1 MRYAS
6 RAVLAGALG
15 FAAAFVVACGG
26 GSGLLSSNDASS
38 LNNQLDSVSSAL
50 AGRNCG
56 DVSSATSQL
65 ADEVVNLPSSINSTL
80 RNNLTQGVST
90 IAQLARRQCA
100 NVQPTPTTQTDTTPT
115 DTTTTQTHTATTPTT
130 PTNTNTT
137 PTTPT
142 NTNTTPTTPTN
153 TTTTPATTPTTPGT
167 TSTGTGGAGVGDG
180 NGNSSG
186 GSGTSGNGNSQ

>member
-26 GSGLLSSNDASS
+26 GSGLLSGNQASS

-50 AGRNCG
+50 ASKNCG

-65 ADEVVNLPSSINSTL
+65 ADDVVNLPSSINSTL

-100 NVQPTPTTQTDTTPT
+100 NVPSTPTTPTTPT
-115 DTTTTQTHTATTPTT
+115 APTTTTQTHTTTTPTT
-130 PTNTNTT
+130 PTHTT
-137 PTTPT
+137 
-142 NTNTTPTTPTN
+142 TTPTTPTN
-153 TTTTPATTPTTPGT
+153 TTTTPATTSTPSGT
-167 TSTGTGGAGVGDG
+167 TSTGTGGAGVSQGS
-180 NGNSSG
+180 GNSGG
-186 GSGTSGNGNSQ
+186 GSGPGGNGNSQ

>member
-26 GSGLLSSNDASS
+26 GSGLLSGNQASS

-50 AGRNCG
+50 ASKNCG

-65 ADEVVNLPSSINSTL
+65 ADDVVNLPSSINSTL

-90 IAQLARRQCA
+90 IAQLARQQCA
-100 NVQPTPTTQTDTTPT
+100 NVPSTPTTPTTPT
-115 DTTTTQTHTATTPTT
+115 APTTTTQTHTTTTPTT
-130 PTNTNTT
+130 PTHTT
-137 PTTPT
+137 
-142 NTNTTPTTPTN
+142 TTPTTPTN
-153 TTTTPATTPTTPGT
+153 TTTTPATTSTPSGT
-167 TSTGTGGAGVGDG
+167 TSTGTGGAGFGQG
-180 NGNSSG
+180 TGTSSG
-186 GSGTSGNGNSQ
+186 GSGTGGNGNSQ

>member
-26 GSGLLSSNDASS
+26 SSGLLSGNDASS

-50 AGRNCG
+50 ASKNCG

-65 ADEVVNLPSSINSTL
+65 ADDVVNLPSSINSTL

-100 NVQPTPTTQTDTTPT
+100 NVPPTPTTQTATTT
-115 DTTTTQTHTATTPTT
+115 ETTTTQTHTT
-130 PTNTNTT
+130 
-137 PTTPT
+137 
-142 NTNTTPTTPTN
+142 TTPTTPTN
-153 TTTTPATTPTTPGT
+153 TTTTPTTPTNTTTNPATTPTTPGT

-186 GSGTSGNGNSQ
+186 GSGTGGNGNSQ

>member
-26 GSGLLSSNDASS
+26 GSGLLSGNQASS

-50 AGRNCG
+50 ASKNCG

-65 ADEVVNLPSSINSTL
+65 ADDVVNLPSSINSTL

-90 IAQLARRQCA
+90 IAQLARQQCA
-100 NVQPTPTTQTDTTPT
+100 NVPSTPTTPTTPT
-115 DTTTTQTHTATTPTT
+115 APTTTTQTHTATTPTT
-130 PTNTNTT
+130 PTHTNTT

-142 NTNTTPTTPTN
+142 D
-153 TTTTPATTPTTPGT
+153 TTTNPATTSTPSGT
-167 TSTGTGGAGVGDG
+167 TSTGTGGAGVGQG
-180 NGNSSG
+180 SGNSGG
-186 GSGTSGNGNSQ
+186 GSGPGGNGNSQ

>member
-6 RAVLAGALG
+6 RAALAGALG

-26 GSGLLSSNDASS
+26 SSGLLSGNQASN
-38 LNNQLDSVSSAL
+38 LNGQLDSVSSAL
-50 AGRNCG
+50 ASKNCG
-56 DVSSATSQL
+56 DVSNATSRL
-65 ADEVVNLPSSINSTL
+65 ADDVVNLPSSINSTL

-90 IAQLARRQCA
+90 IAQLARHQCA
-100 NVQPTPTTQTDTTPT
+100 NVPSTP
-115 DTTTTQTHTATTPTT
+115 APTT
-130 PTNTNTT
+130 PTNTETATTQTHTETT

-153 TTTTPATTPTTPGT
+153 TTTTPATTTTPSGT
-167 TSTGTGGAGVGDG
+167 TTTGTGGAGLDQG

-186 GSGTSGNGNSQ
+186 GSGTGGNGNGQ

>member
-26 GSGLLSSNDASS
+26 SSGLLSSNDASS

-50 AGRNCG
+50 ASKNCG

-65 ADEVVNLPSSINSTL
+65 ADDVVNLPASINSTL

-100 NVQPTPTTQTDTTPT
+100 NVPPTPTTQTKTTTT
-115 DTTTTQTHTATTPTT
+115 DTTTTQTHTDDHADDADQHDHHADDADQHDHHAC
-130 PTNTNTT
+130 NY
-137 PTTPT
+137 
-142 NTNTTPTTPTN
+142 
-153 TTTTPATTPTTPGT
+153 AHDSGYYFH
-167 TSTGTGGAGVGDG
+167 GDG
-180 NGNSSG
+180 RRRRR
-186 GSGTSGNGNSQ
+186 

>member
-6 RAVLAGALG
+6 RAILAGALG

-26 GSGLLSSNDASS
+26 SSGLLSSNDASS

-50 AGRNCG
+50 SSKNCG

-65 ADEVVNLPSSINSTL
+65 ADDVVNLPSSINSTL

-100 NVQPTPTTQTDTTPT
+100 NVQPTPTTQTNTTPTT
-115 DTTTTQTHTATTPTT
+115 DTTTTQTH
-130 PTNTNTT
+130 TNTT

-142 NTNTTPTTPTN
+142 NTNTTPTTTTN
-153 TTTTPATTPTTPGT
+153 TNTTPATTPTTPGT
-167 TSTGTGGAGVGDG
+167 TSTGTGGAGVGQG

-186 GSGTSGNGNSQ
+186 GSGTGGNGNPQ

>member
-50 AGRNCG
+50 ASKNCG

-65 ADEVVNLPSSINSTL
+65 ADDVVNLPSSINSTL

-100 NVQPTPTTQTDTTPT
+100 NVPSTPTAPTTPT
-115 DTTTTQTHTATTPTT
+115 AAATTTQTHTETTPTT
-130 PTNTNTT
+130 PTNTTTT
-137 PTTPT
+137 PTA
-142 NTNTTPTTPTN
+142 PTN

-186 GSGTSGNGNSQ
+186 GSGTGGNGNSQ

>member
-26 GSGLLSSNDASS
+26 GSGLLSGNEASS

-50 AGRNCG
+50 ASQNCG
-56 DVSSATSQL
+56 DVSNATSKL
-65 ADEVVNLPSSINSTL
+65 ADDVINLPSSINSTL

-100 NVQPTPTTQTDTTPT
+100 NVPSTP
-115 DTTTTQTHTATTPTT
+115 TTPTT
-130 PTNTNTT
+130 PTAPTTTT
-137 PTTPT
+137 PTHTT
-142 NTNTTPTTPTN
+142 TTPTTPTN
-153 TTTTPATTPTTPGT
+153 TTTTPTTPTTPTNTTTNPATTSTPSGT
-167 TSTGTGGAGVGDG
+167 TSTGTGGAGFGQG

-186 GSGTSGNGNSQ
+186 GSGTGGNGNAQ

>member
-50 AGRNCG
+50 ASQNCG
-56 DVSSATSQL
+56 DVSNATSKL
-65 ADEVVNLPSSINSTL
+65 ADDVINLPSSINSTL

-100 NVQPTPTTQTDTTPT
+100 NVPSTP
-115 DTTTTQTHTATTPTT
+115 TTPTT
-130 PTNTNTT
+130 PTSPTTTTPTHTTTT

-142 NTNTTPTTPTN
+142 PTPTPTNTTTTPTTPTN
-153 TTTTPATTPTTPGT
+153 TTTNPATTSTPSGT
-167 TSTGTGGAGVGDG
+167 TSTGTGGAGFGQG

-186 GSGTSGNGNSQ
+186 GSGTGGNGNAQ

>member
-50 AGRNCG
+50 AGKNCG

-65 ADEVVNLPSSINSTL
+65 ADDVVNLPSSINSTL

-100 NVQPTPTTQTDTTPT
+100 NVPPTPTTQTDTTTT
-115 DTTTTQTHTATTPTT
+115 DTTTTQTHTTTTPTTPTNTTTTPTT
-130 PTNTNTT
+130 PTNTN
-137 PTTPT
+137 
-142 NTNTTPTTPTN
+142 
-153 TTTTPATTPTTPGT
+153 TTPATTPTTPGT

-180 NGNSSG
+180 NGNGNSSG
-186 GSGTSGNGNSQ
+186 GSGTGGNGNSQ

>member
-1 MRYAS
+1 MRHAS
-6 RAVLAGALG
+6 RAILAGALG

-26 GSGLLSSNDASS
+26 GSGLLSGNQAST

-50 AGRNCG
+50 ASKNCG
-56 DVSSATSQL
+56 DVSNATSQL
-65 ADEVVNLPSSINSTL
+65 ADDVVNLPESINSTL

-100 NVQPTPTTQTDTTPT
+100 NVPSTPTTQTPTTT
-115 DTTTTQTHTATTPTT
+115 TTTTTTTTQTHTTTTPTT
-130 PTNTNTT
+130 PTRTTTT

-142 NTNTTPTTPTN
+142 S
-153 TTTTPATTPTTPGT
+153 TTTTPATTSTPSGT
-167 TSTGTGGAGVGDG
+167 TSTGTGGAGLGQG

-186 GSGTSGNGNSQ
+186 GSGTGGNGNSQ

>member
-50 AGRNCG
+50 ASKNCG
-56 DVSSATSQL
+56 DVSSATSRL
-65 ADEVVNLPSSINSTL
+65 ADDVVNLPSSINSTL

-100 NVQPTPTTQTDTTPT
+100 NVPSTPTTPTTPT
-115 DTTTTQTHTATTPTT
+115 APTTTTQTHSATTPTT

-142 NTNTTPTTPTN
+142 NTNTN
-153 TTTTPATTPTTPGT
+153 PATTPTTPGT
-167 TSTGTGGAGVGDG
+167 TSTGTGGAGVGGG

-186 GSGTSGNGNSQ
+186 GSGTGGNGNSQ

>member
-6 RAVLAGALG
+6 RAILAGALG

-50 AGRNCG
+50 VSKNCG
-56 DVSSATSQL
+56 DVSSATSRL
-65 ADEVVNLPSSINSTL
+65 ADDVVNLPSSINSTL

-100 NVQPTPTTQTDTTPT
+100 NVPSTPTAPTTPT
-115 DTTTTQTHTATTPTT
+115 APATTTQTHTETTPTT
-130 PTNTNTT
+130 PTNTTTT
-137 PTTPT
+137 PTA
-142 NTNTTPTTPTN
+142 PTN

-186 GSGTSGNGNSQ
+186 GSGTGGNGNSQ

>member
-1 MRYAS
+1 MHYAS

-26 GSGLLSSNDASS
+26 GSGLLSSNDAST

-50 AGRNCG
+50 ASQNCG
-56 DVSSATSQL
+56 DVSNATSKL
-65 ADEVVNLPSSINSTL
+65 ADDVINLPSSLNSTL

-100 NVQPTPTTQTDTTPT
+100 NVPSTTTTQTNTTT
-115 DTTTTQTHTATTPTT
+115 TATTTTQTHTTTTPST
-130 PTNTNTT
+130 PTNTT
-137 PTTPT
+137 
-142 NTNTTPTTPTN
+142 TTPTTPTN
-153 TTTTPATTPTTPGT
+153 TTTNPATTSTPSGT
-167 TSTGTGGAGVGDG
+167 TSTGTGGAGFGQG

-186 GSGTSGNGNSQ
+186 GSGTGGNGNSQ

>member
-6 RAVLAGALG
+6 RAILAGALG

-26 GSGLLSSNDASS
+26 GSGLLSSDQGSS
-38 LNNQLDSVSSAL
+38 LKSQLDSVSSAL
-50 AGRNCG
+50 ASKNCG
-56 DVSSATSQL
+56 DVSIATSQL
-65 ADEVVNLPSSINSTL
+65 ADDVVSLPSSVNQTL

-100 NVQPTPTTQTDTTPT
+100 NVPTTPTTQTNT
-115 DTTTTQTHTATTPTT
+115 TTTTQTTTTQTQTNTTPTT

-142 NTNTTPTTPTN
+142 NTNTS
-153 TTTTPATTPTTPGT
+153 PATTPTSPGT
-167 TSTGTGGAGVGDG
+167 TTGTGGAGLGQG
-180 NGNSSG
+180 TGTSSG
-186 GSGTSGNGNSQ
+186 GSGTGGNGNSQ

>member
-26 GSGLLSSNDASS
+26 GSGLLSGNQASS
-38 LNNQLDSVSSAL
+38 LNNRLDSVSSAL
-50 AGRNCG
+50 ASKNCG
-56 DVSSATSQL
+56 DVSNATSRL

-90 IAQLARRQCA
+90 IAQLARQQCA
-100 NVQPTPTTQTDTTPT
+100 NVPSTPTTQTHTTTTPT
-115 DTTTTQTHTATTPTT
+115 ITTQTHTTTTPS
-130 PTNTNTT
+130 
-137 PTTPT
+137 
-142 NTNTTPTTPTN
+142 TPTN
-153 TTTTPATTPTTPGT
+153 TTTTTTPTTTTTTPATTSTPSGT
-167 TSTGTGGAGVGDG
+167 TSTGTGGAGVGQG

-186 GSGTSGNGNSQ
+186 GSGPGGNGNSQ

>member
-6 RAVLAGALG
+6 RAILAGALG

-26 GSGLLSSNDASS
+26 GSGLLSSGDASN

-50 AGRNCG
+50 HSKNCG

-65 ADEVVNLPSSINSTL
+65 ADAVVNLPGSLNSTL
-80 RNNLTQGVST
+80 RNNLTQGVSR

-100 NVQPTPTTQTDTTPT
+100 NVQPPPTTQTNTTT
-115 DTTTTQTHTATTPTT
+115 TTETTTTQTQTNTTPTT

-142 NTNTTPTTPTN
+142 NTNTTP
-153 TTTTPATTPTTPGT
+153 ATTPTTPGT
-167 TSTGTGGAGVGDG
+167 TTGTGGAGVGQGD
-180 NGNSSG
+180 GNSSG
-186 GSGTSGNGNSQ
+186 GSGTGGNGNSQ

>member
-6 RAVLAGALG
+6 RAILAGALG

-26 GSGLLSSNDASS
+26 GSGLLSGSDASS

-50 AGRNCG
+50 ASKNCG
-56 DVSSATSQL
+56 DVSNATSRL
-65 ADEVVNLPSSINSTL
+65 ADDVVHLPASINSTL

-100 NVQPTPTTQTDTTPT
+100 NVPATPTSPTTAT
-115 DTTTTQTHTATTPTT
+115 THTTTTETHTTTTPTT
-130 PTNTNTT
+130 PTNTT
-137 PTTPT
+137 
-142 NTNTTPTTPTN
+142 TTPTTPTN
-153 TTTTPATTPTTPGT
+153 TTTTPATTTTPPGT
-167 TSTGTGGAGVGDG
+167 TSTPTTGGAGFGQG

-186 GSGTSGNGNSQ
+186 GSGTGGNGNAQ

>member
-26 GSGLLSSNDASS
+26 GSGLLSGNQASS

-50 AGRNCG
+50 ASKNCG

-65 ADEVVNLPSSINSTL
+65 ADDVVNLPSSINSTL

-90 IAQLARRQCA
+90 IAQLAQKQCA
-100 NVQPTPTTQTDTTPT
+100 NVPSAPITQTNTRTTT
-115 DTTTTQTHTATTPTT
+115 TTTTTQTHTATTPTT
-130 PTNTNTT
+130 PTHTT
-137 PTTPT
+137 
-142 NTNTTPTTPTN
+142 TTPTTPTN
-153 TTTTPATTPTTPGT
+153 TTTTPATTSTPSGT
-167 TSTGTGGAGVGDG
+167 TSTGTGGAGVSQGS
-180 NGNSSG
+180 GNSGG
-186 GSGTSGNGNSQ
+186 GSGPGGNGNSQ

>member
-6 RAVLAGALG
+6 RAILAGALG

-26 GSGLLSSNDASS
+26 SSGLLSGSDASS

-50 AGRNCG
+50 ASKNCG
-56 DVSSATSQL
+56 DVSNATSQL
-65 ADEVVNLPSSINSTL
+65 ADDVVNLPGSINSTL

-100 NVQPTPTTQTDTTPT
+100 NVQPTPTTQTNTTTT
-115 DTTTTQTHTATTPTT
+115 DTTTTETHTT
-130 PTNTNTT
+130 
-137 PTTPT
+137 
-142 NTNTTPTTPTN
+142 TTPTTPTN
-153 TTTTPATTPTTPGT
+153 TTTTPTTPTSTTTTPATTTTPPGT
-167 TSTGTGGAGVGDG
+167 TSTGTTGGAGFGQG

-186 GSGTSGNGNSQ
+186 GSGTGGNGNAQ

>member
-26 GSGLLSSNDASS
+26 GSGLLSSNDAST

-50 AGRNCG
+50 ASQNCG
-56 DVSSATSQL
+56 DVSNATSKL
-65 ADEVVNLPSSINSTL
+65 ADDVINLPSSLNSTL

-100 NVQPTPTTQTDTTPT
+100 NVPSTTTTQTNTTT
-115 DTTTTQTHTATTPTT
+115 TATTTTQTHTTTTPST
-130 PTNTNTT
+130 PTNTT
-137 PTTPT
+137 
-142 NTNTTPTTPTN
+142 TTPTTPTN
-153 TTTTPATTPTTPGT
+153 TTTNPATTSTPSGT
-167 TSTGTGGAGVGDG
+167 TSTGTGGAGFGQG

-186 GSGTSGNGNSQ
+186 GSGTGGNGNSQ

>member
-38 LNNQLDSVSSAL
+38 LNNQLDAVSSAL
-50 AGRNCG
+50 ASKNCG
-56 DVSSATSQL
+56 DVSNATSQL
-65 ADEVVNLPSSINSTL
+65 ADEVVNLPGSLNSTL

-100 NVQPTPTTQTDTTPT
+100 NVPTTPTTTTPT
-115 DTTTTQTHTATTPTT
+115 NTETTTTQTH
-130 PTNTNTT
+130 
-137 PTTPT
+137 
-142 NTNTTPTTPTN
+142 TNTTPTTPTN
-153 TTTTPATTPTTPGT
+153 TTTTPTTPTNTTTTPATPTTPTGT
-167 TSTGTGGAGVGDG
+167 TTSGTGGAGLGQG
-180 NGNSSG
+180 NANSSG
-186 GSGTSGNGNSQ
+186 GSGTGGNGNGQ

>member
-26 GSGLLSSNDASS
+26 GSGLLSSSDASN

-50 AGRNCG
+50 HSKNCG

-65 ADEVVNLPSSINSTL
+65 ADDVVNLPGSLNSTL

-90 IAQLARRQCA
+90 IAQLARQQCA
-100 NVQPTPTTQTDTTPT
+100 NVPATPTTTTPTNTDTTPT
-115 DTTTTQTHTATTPTT
+115 QTHTETTPTT

-142 NTNTTPTTPTN
+142 NTNTTPE
-153 TTTTPATTPTTPGT
+153 TTTTPTGTTTTP
-167 TSTGTGGAGVGDG
+167 GTGGAGLGQ
-180 NGNSSG
+180 GNSSG
-186 GSGTSGNGNSQ
+186 GSGTGGNGNGQ

>member
-38 LNNQLDSVSSAL
+38 INNQLDSVSSAL
-50 AGRNCG
+50 ASKNCG

-65 ADEVVNLPSSINSTL
+65 ADDVVNLPSSINSTL

-100 NVQPTPTTQTDTTPT
+100 NVQPTPTTQT
-115 DTTTTQTHTATTPTT
+115 
-130 PTNTNTT
+130 NTT

-142 NTNTTPTTPTN
+142 NTNTN
-153 TTTTPATTPTTPGT
+153 PATTPTTPGT
-167 TSTGTGGAGVGDG
+167 TSTGTGGAGVGQG

-186 GSGTSGNGNSQ
+186 GSGTGGNGNSQ

>member
-38 LNNQLDSVSSAL
+38 LNNQLDAVSSAL
-50 AGRNCG
+50 ASKNCG
-56 DVSSATSQL
+56 DVSNATSQL
-65 ADEVVNLPSSINSTL
+65 ADDVVNLPGSLNSTL

-100 NVQPTPTTQTDTTPT
+100 NVPTTP
-115 DTTTTQTHTATTPTT
+115 TTPTT
-130 PTNTNTT
+130 PTNTQTITTQTHTTTT

-142 NTNTTPTTPTN
+142 NTTTTPTTPTN
-153 TTTTPATTPTTPGT
+153 TTTTPATTTTPSGT
-167 TSTGTGGAGVGDG
+167 TTGGTGGAGLGQG
-180 NGNSSG
+180 PGNSSG
-186 GSGTSGNGNSQ
+186 GSGTGGNGNGQ

>member
-6 RAVLAGALG
+6 RAILAGALG

-26 GSGLLSSNDASS
+26 GSGLLSGSDASS

-50 AGRNCG
+50 ASKNCG
-56 DVSSATSQL
+56 DVSNATSQL
-65 ADEVVNLPSSINSTL
+65 ADDVVNLPASLNSTL

-100 NVQPTPTTQTDTTPT
+100 NVPTTPTTQTDTTTT
-115 DTTTTQTHTATTPTT
+115 DTTTTETHTTTTTTT
-130 PTNTNTT
+130 PTNTTT
-137 PTTPT
+137 TT
-142 NTNTTPTTPTN
+142 TTPTN
-153 TTTTPATTPTTPGT
+153 TTTTPATTTTPPGT
-167 TSTGTGGAGVGDG
+167 TSTGTGGAGFGQG

-186 GSGTSGNGNSQ
+186 GSGTGGDGNGQ

>member
-26 GSGLLSSNDASS
+26 GSGLLSSNDAST
-38 LNNQLDSVSSAL
+38 LNNQLNSVSSAL
-50 AGRNCG
+50 ASQNCG
-56 DVSSATSQL
+56 DASNATSKL
-65 ADEVVNLPSSINSTL
+65 ADDVINLPSSINSTL

-100 NVQPTPTTQTDTTPT
+100 NVSTPPTTQTGTTAT
-115 DTTTTQTHTATTPTT
+115 TTTTQTRTTTT
-130 PTNTNTT
+130 T
-137 PTTPT
+137 
-142 NTNTTPTTPTN
+142 TTPTN
-153 TTTTPATTPTTPGT
+153 TTTTTTTPTNTTTNPATTTTPSGT
-167 TSTGTGGAGVGDG
+167 TSTGTGGAGFGQG

-186 GSGTSGNGNSQ
+186 GSGTGGNGNSQ

>member
-1 MRYAS
+1 MPTGRASKVRRRMRYAS

-26 GSGLLSSNDASS
+26 SSGLLSSNDASS

-50 AGRNCG
+50 ASKNCG

-65 ADEVVNLPSSINSTL
+65 ADDVVNLPASINSTL

-100 NVQPTPTTQTDTTPT
+100 NVPSTPTVQTSTTPT
-115 DTTTTQTHTATTPTT
+115 NTTTTQTHTETTPTT
-130 PTNTNTT
+130 PTHTNTT

-142 NTNTTPTTPTN
+142 NTSTN
-153 TTTTPATTPTTPGT
+153 PATTPTTPGT
-167 TSTGTGGAGVGDG
+167 TSTGTGGAGVGQG
-180 NGNSSG
+180 AGNSSG
-186 GSGTSGNGNSQ
+186 GSGTGGNGN

>member
-6 RAVLAGALG
+6 RAILAGALG

-26 GSGLLSSNDASS
+26 GSGLLSSDQASS

-50 AGRNCG
+50 ASKNCG
-56 DVSSATSQL
+56 DVSNATSQL

-100 NVQPTPTTQTDTTPT
+100 NVPSTPAPTTTTNT
-115 DTTTTQTHTATTPTT
+115 ETTTTQTQTTATTTT

-137 PTTPT
+137 PSTPT
-142 NTNTTPTTPTN
+142 NTNTTP
-153 TTTTPATTPTTPGT
+153 ATTSTPSGT
-167 TSTGTGGAGVGDG
+167 TTGTGGAGLGQG
-180 NGNSSG
+180 NGTSSG
-186 GSGTSGNGNSQ
+186 GSGTGGNGNSQ

>member
-26 GSGLLSSNDASS
+26 GSGLLSSNDAST
-38 LNNQLDSVSSAL
+38 LNNQLNSVSSAL
-50 AGRNCG
+50 ASQNCG
-56 DVSSATSQL
+56 DASNATSKL
-65 ADEVVNLPSSINSTL
+65 ADDVINLPSSINSTL

-100 NVQPTPTTQTDTTPT
+100 NVSTPPTTQTGTTAT
-115 DTTTTQTHTATTPTT
+115 TTTTQTHTTTTT
-130 PTNTNTT
+130 
-137 PTTPT
+137 
-142 NTNTTPTTPTN
+142 TTPTN
-153 TTTTPATTPTTPGT
+153 TTTTTTPTNTTTNPATTTTPSGT
-167 TSTGTGGAGVGDG
+167 TSTGTGGAGFGQG

-186 GSGTSGNGNSQ
+186 GSGTGGNGNSQ

>member
-26 GSGLLSSNDASS
+26 GSSLLSSDQAST
-38 LNNQLDSVSSAL
+38 LNNQLDAVSSAL
-50 AGRNCG
+50 ASKNCG

-65 ADEVVNLPSSINSTL
+65 ADQVVNLPSSVNSTL

-100 NVQPTPTTQTDTTPT
+100 NVPTTQ
-115 DTTTTQTHTATTPTT
+115 TTPTT
-130 PTNTNTT
+130 PTHTETT

-142 NTNTTPTTPTN
+142 HTETTPTTPTH
-153 TTTTPATTPTTPGT
+153 TETTPTTPTHTQTTPATPTTPSGT
-167 TSTGTGGAGVGDG
+167 TTGTGGVGIG
-180 NGNSSG
+180 QGISSSG
-186 GSGTSGNGNSQ
+186 GAGTGGNGKSQ